1 MPLKLIPP
9 RKGRSQNWRVRGTY
23 LGISVDRSTGTSKK
37 KTAKQRLKDFEA
49 EIESGQKSGGKRKTF
64 VEAVVIYLKA
74 GGEKRYVTPLL
85 EHFKNTPIDEIDQSA
100 INAAAAILYPPGI
113 SEEPSPHNAT
123 INRQVHTPVGAILTA
138 AGRPLRLARPRQ
150 PKEKARWITPK
161 QAQDFL
167 DTASPKLRKFTLFL
181 LATGCRV
188 TEACKLPGDDWHPEQ
203 ALAYI
208 RDTKNGEA
216 RAAHLPNVLLNEC
229 IDLKPKPNDRVFGY
243 RDRWE
248 VYDDWN
254 PTRELANL
262 PEWFT
267 PHACCH
273 TWATWMRQYSKSD
286 LRGLIGTG
294 RWKDIKSVMRYQHV
308 VATEESKKAD
318 LLPLTLSSAKG
329 KKAPKASDSRR
340 KSHRR
345 TKRS

>member
-23 LGISVDRSTGTSKK
+23 LGVRVDRSTGTSKK
-37 KTAKQRLKDFEA
+37 KVAKKSLKDIET
-49 EIESGQKSGGKRKTF
+49 EIESGGRTGDNRTTF

-74 GGEKRYVTPLL
+74 GGEKRYVNPLL
-85 EHFKNTPIDEIDQSA
+85 DHFNDTPIDEIDQKA

-150 PKEKARWITPK
+150 PREKARWITPE
-161 QAQDFL
+161 QATEFL
-167 DTASPKLRKFTLFL
+167 DKASPRLRKLGVFL
-181 LATGCRV
+181 LTTGCRI
-188 TEACKLPGDDWHPEQ
+188 TEACKLLGDDWHPEQ

-208 RDTKNGEA
+208 RDTKNGDA
-216 RAAHLPNVLLNEC
+216 RAAHLPPLVLDEC
-229 IDLKPKPNDRVFGY
+229 SDLKPQPNDRVFGY

-254 PTRELANL
+254 PTREAAGL

-267 PHACCH
+267 PHVCCH
-273 TWATWMRQYSKSD
+273 TWATWMRQHSKSD
-286 LRGLIGTG
+286 LRGLVGTG

-318 LLPLTLSSAKG
+318 LLPLKLKSAKDED
-329 KKAPKASDSRR
+329 A
-340 KSHRR
+340 
-345 TKRS
+345 T